1 MEGRPLQ
8 GHRGS
13 PGGPRV
19 HTGQGQAR
27 SRARGW
33 GSPHDQASWGLL
45 GCISRPSPPHSATQ
59 VSQTRQDPHLGPHTA
74 AGLARLKLEL
84 CPPIPLGP
92 LPLPGLPER
101 FDSLWGHPSL
111 PHPRAH
117 ERWVG
122 SKHRTAMPSAV
133 GSPGDAGALRG
144 LPLHEAS
151 MAPEAACSRNGAPR
165 WSLGGSRTRQSE
177 GGGESRLNATDA
189 ARALALL
196 ASRLTSTSPT
206 VAGSLGTMC
215 RSTHMSTDHSRG
227 FPK

>member
-1 MEGRPLQ
+1 MAPGYTQVRDRP
-8 GHRGS
+8 GAE
-13 PGGPRV
+13 PGGGAPPTIR
-19 HTGQGQAR
+19 QA
-27 SRARGW
+27 G
-33 GSPHDQASWGLL
+33 ASWDASHSLH
-45 GCISRPSPPHSATQ
+45 PPHSATQ
-59 VSQTRQDPHLGPHTA
+59 GSQTRQDPHLGPHTA

-117 ERWVG
+117 ERGVG